1 MSLIQTAAQPKLLD
15 IQGAGLT
22 APLRKMS
29 APVPDPESLEDNEA
43 KRE

>member
-15 IQGAGLT
+15 IQGARLT
-22 APLRKMS
+22 APLRKVN
-29 APVPDPESLEDNEA
+29 APDPEPLEDSEA